1 MVCVAES
8 ARIANDGAEVN
19 AMTEQP
25 LDLWAERRGEV
36 AVLVGQLSPSE
47 ALEVL
52 SRVVADA
59 TDSAMVAPVLIGC
72 IRGIVERGGVA
83 SESETSASEDAYR
96 TMKTSSPDV
105 GDK

>member
-1 MVCVAES
+1 MAGGRGILRPWCVSYAES

-25 LDLWAERRGEV
+25 LDLWIERRGEV
-36 AVLVGQLSPSE
+36 AVLVAQLSPSE

-59 TDSAMVAPVLIGC
+59 TDSAMLAPKKSCLRV
-72 IRGIVERGGVA
+72 
-83 SESETSASEDAYR
+83 
-96 TMKTSSPDV
+96 
-105 GDK
+105 

>member
-1 MVCVAES
+1 MVCAAHIGIFSYCAHQGWRWGILRPWCVSHAES

-19 AMTEQP
+19 EMTEQP

-36 AVLVGQLSPSE
+36 TVLVAQLSPSE
-47 ALEVL
+47 ALEIL

-72 IRGIVERGGVA
+72 IRGVV
-83 SESETSASEDAYR
+83 
-96 TMKTSSPDV
+96 
-105 GDK
+105 